1 MWTIEEAVLRAKK
14 EGSSALRAELETRV
28 QALDPKVGAYLNTD
42 PLVPSPEPLRSAP
55 FYGLPISL
63 KDNICVKDWETTCSS
78 EILLGHIPPYDA
90 TVVEKLKK
98 NGAYIFRK
106 CDMDE
111 FAFGSSSENS
121 AFNLKS
127 SRLKK
132 KFKTGPVSNPWD
144 LTCVPG
150 GSSGGSAACVAAQ
163 EAVCALG
170 SDTGGSIRQ
179 PAALSG
185 IVGLKPTYGRVSRYG
200 LIAFGS
206 SLDQIGPLT
215 HTVKDA
221 ALLLELIAGHDPK
234 DSTSINVPV
243 PRYSRELEGGVKGL
257 RIGIPEEYFVPG
269 LDPEVKEKVLQAAE
283 QFKKL
288 GAQVR
293 SIRLPHTKYAVPVY
307 YVVATAEASSNLAR
321 FDGVEYGIRAAG
333 DNLSDMYRNTREK
346 GFGTEAKR
354 RIILGTF
361 VLSSGYYDAYYLK
374 AQKVRTLFKQD
385 HERAFQEADLILGPT
400 SPTTAFKAGAKTAD
414 PLSMYLSDIYTIS
427 ANLTGLPAISV
438 PCGFDSKGLPIGL
451 QLTAKAFEESLL
463 LRAAHTYEQST
474 DFHTKRPKI

>member
-1 MWTIEEAVLRAKK
+1 MFTIEEALQRTKK
-14 EGSSALRAELETRV
+14 EGWASLRKELETRV
-28 QALDPKVGAYLNTD
+28 QAIDAKVGAYLNTQ
-42 PLVPSPEPLRSAP
+42 PLTPTPEPLKSAP
-55 FYGLPISL
+55 FYGLPVSL

-78 EILLGHIPPYDA
+78 EMLLGHIPPYDA

-98 NGAYIFRK
+98 KGAYIFRK

-132 KFKTGPVSNPWD
+132 KFKSGPVSNPWD
-144 LTCVPG
+144 LARVPG
-150 GSSGGSAACVAAQ
+150 GSSGGSAACVAAG
-163 EAVCALG
+163 EAVCSLG

-179 PAALSG
+179 PAALCG
-185 IVGLKPTYGRVSRYG
+185 IVGVKPTYGRVSRYG

-206 SLDQIGPLT
+206 SLDQIGT
-215 HTVKDA
+215 FARTVKDA
-221 ALLLELIAGHDPK
+221 ALLLELIAGHDEK
-234 DSTSINVPV
+234 DSTSIRVPV
-243 PRYSRELEGGVKGL
+243 PHYPQELEGGVKGL
-257 RIGIPEEYFVPG
+257 RIGIPEEYFVEG
-269 LDPEVKEKVLQAAE
+269 LDPAVRSSVMQAAE

-288 GAQVR
+288 GATVK
-293 SIRLPHTKYAVPVY
+293 SIRLPHTKYAISVY

-321 FDGVEYGIRAAG
+321 FDGVEYGIRAEG
-333 DNLSDMYRNTREK
+333 KNLREMYRNTREQ
-346 GFGTEAKR
+346 GFGAEAKR

-385 HERAFQEADLILGPT
+385 HENAFKEVDLILGPT
-400 SPTTAFKAGAKTAD
+400 SPTTAFKAGEKMTD

-427 ANLTGLPAISV
+427 ANLTGLPAISI
-438 PCGFDSKGLPIGL
+438 PCGFDSKGLPIGM
-451 QLTAKAFEESLL
+451 QITAPAFQESLMF
-463 LRAAHTYEQST
+463 RAAHTYEQSA
-474 DFHTKRPKI
+474 DFHKKRPAL